1 MRTRHGTRR
10 GLLAVVA
17 VLLGTAALLQ
27 GCNAVETKN
36 FDPMEPPPG
45 HGPFTGTVADWPLW
59 FVWHQFGTHCY
70 STQSCRITYDG
81 RLHGTDSPRPTFA
94 SLGRPIEKA
103 VSAAIGPIR
112 NFPPPARVEWVSA
125 NGTSLSAE
133 VDMAEIFAD
142 RLVRHTVAREDI
154 LENSNIPYPGI
165 ILVIDDRTINVYMS
179 TWMALK
185 EPTKPDN
192 PHSAQHSGLVLVESR
207 TY

>member
-59 FVWHQFGTHCY
+59 FVWHQFGAHCFD
-70 STQSCRITYDG
+70 TQACDIRYAGG
-81 RLHGTDSPRPTFA
+81 RHGSDQRRPSMQSFE
-94 SLGRPIEKA
+94 RPLEKLLDA
-103 VSAAIGPIR
+103 GWGPIR
-112 NFPPPARVEWVSA
+112 NFPPPAEVQWISLD
-125 NGTSLSAE
+125 GTPIRAE
-133 VDMAEIFAD
+133 VDMSELFAD
-142 RLVRHTVAREDI
+142 RMVRHSVAREDI
-154 LENSNIPYPGI
+154 LEDSSIPYPGI
-165 ILVIDDRTINVYMS
+165 ILVVDDRTIRVYMS

-185 EPTKPDN
+185 RARIRQPT
-192 PHSAQHSGLVLVESR
+192 
-207 TY
+207 